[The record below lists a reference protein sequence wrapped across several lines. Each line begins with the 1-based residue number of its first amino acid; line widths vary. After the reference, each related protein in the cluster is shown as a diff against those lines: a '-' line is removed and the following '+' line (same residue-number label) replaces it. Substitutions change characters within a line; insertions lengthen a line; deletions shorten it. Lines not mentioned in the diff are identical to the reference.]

1 MTPLYDT
8 LRIEYGKCPPDC
20 ILCEDACVEAR
31 KGRGISAL
39 HVPTVNFHG
48 AMVCNQCSEP
58 ECEAIC
64 PVGAIRKSESDGV
77 VRVDEDKCIGCG
89 LCTLVCPYGGIYFN
103 RERCKSFKC
112 DMCDGKPKCVEACP
126 YYVLSCTRNTSI
138 QQYLEAED
146 LFTHGATLCQGCPAE
161 IGLRFALKVLG
172 RNTIAFTAPGC
183 IATTLMGLNT
193 MVGTHIACT
202 STLLTNVASVM
213 SGVRRYYKHI
223 GRDVTLLAYVGDG
236 ATADVGF
243 QSLSGAA
250 ERGEN
255 ILYVCYDNE
264 GYMNT
269 GIQRSG
275 TTPLGAWTTT
285 TPVGK
290 IVQGKEQPSKNM
302 PLLMFWHGVSY
313 VATASVAYL
322 DDYAK
327 KLVKAMQVKD
337 GMAYI
342 HLYSP
347 CPTGWRTPAEIA
359 VDIARIAVETNY
371 FPLWEAEHGKIR
383 MTKEIDNPKPISELT
398 KVMRKF
404 SHLKKDE
411 LEQFQQQVNA
421 SFATLKGLVQ
431 LTNRRQ
437 SG

>member
-1 MTPLYDT
+1 
-8 LRIEYGKCPPDC
+8 
-20 ILCEDACVEAR
+20 
-31 KGRGISAL
+31 
-39 HVPTVNFHG
+39 
-48 AMVCNQCSEP
+48 
-58 ECEAIC
+58 
-64 PVGAIRKSESDGV
+64 
-77 VRVDEDKCIGCG
+77 
-89 LCTLVCPYGGIYFN
+89 
-103 RERCKSFKC
+103 
-112 DMCDGKPKCVEACP
+112 
-126 YYVLSCTRNTSI
+126 
-138 QQYLEAED
+138 
-146 LFTHGATLCQGCPAE
+146 
-161 IGLRFALKVLG
+161 
-172 RNTIAFTAPGC
+172 
-183 IATTLMGLNT
+183 MGLNT

-285 TPVGK
+285 SPVGK

-383 MTKEIDNPKPISELT
+383 MTKEIDNPKSISELT

-404 SHLKKDE
+404 SHLSEEE
-411 LEQFQQQVNA
+411 LEEFQQLVNTR
-421 SFATLKGLVQ
+421 FATLKGLAQ
-431 LTNRRQ
+431 LSNHRQ